1 MSNKNLARTATVAA
15 AGLLSLVVVAL
26 VAALVFGGPARPRP
40 MQSIGDAFRGVDFSA
55 LPPSGRYQARD
66 GAQLAYRRYAAAGGQ
81 ASRGSVVLV
90 HGSSANSQSMHPLAQ
105 SFAQAGFTVYSLDM
119 RGHGDSGPRGDIAY
133 VGQLEDDLQDFM
145 LAVRPGSPKTLVG
158 FSAGGG
164 FAIRVAGGTSQ
175 ALFDN
180 YLFMAPYT
188 SRHAATYR
196 PDAGGWVAL
205 GVPRLVALSL
215 LNQIGVSRFNHLP
228 VVAFA
233 INDAPQAAL
242 TPRYAYALLANFQ
255 PHEDW
260 QGDIRGIRAPSAV
273 LDGEEDEV
281 FVAAKYAR
289 VFAEAGRPDIPV
301 TLVPATNH
309 ISLTL
314 AAPARTAAVDAVARL
329 DAASSP
335 SVSLPTTTATHPA
348 NLRSLP

>member
-1 MSNKNLARTATVAA
+1 MSNKRLSRTAAAMASGLVAT
-15 AGLLSLVVVAL
+15 VVVAL
-26 VAALVFGGPARPRP
+26 AAALVFGGPARPRP
-40 MQSIGDAFRGVDFSA
+40 MQSIGDPFKGVDFSA

-66 GAQLAYRRYAAAGGQ
+66 GAQLAYRRYAPGGGQ

-105 SFAQAGFTVYSLDM
+105 SFAQAGFTVYSVDM

-145 LAVRPGSPKTLVG
+145 QAVRPGSPKTLVG

-164 FAIRVAGGTSQ
+164 FAIRVAGGASQ

-196 PDAGGWVAL
+196 PDAGGWVSV

-215 LNQIGVSRFNHLP
+215 LNQIGVNRFNHLP

-233 INDAPQAAL
+233 VNDAPQAAL
-242 TPRYAYALLANFQ
+242 TPSYAFALAANFQ

-260 QGDIRGIRAPSAV
+260 RGDIRGIRAPSAV
-273 LDGEEDEV
+273 LDGEDDEV
-281 FVAAKYAR
+281 FVAAKYAQ

-301 TLVPATNH
+301 TLVPGTNH

-314 AAPARTAAVDAVARL
+314 AAPARSAAVDAVVKL
-329 DAASSP
+329 DAATSLSTSP
-335 SVSLPTTTATHPA
+335 
-348 NLRSLP
+348 